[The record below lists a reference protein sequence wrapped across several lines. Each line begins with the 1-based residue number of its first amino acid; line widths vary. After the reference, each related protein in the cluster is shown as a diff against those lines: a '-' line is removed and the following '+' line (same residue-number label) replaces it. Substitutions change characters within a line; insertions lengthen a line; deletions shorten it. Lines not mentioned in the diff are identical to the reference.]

1 MRAGC
6 DVTLFLELSRLT
18 VVLKGVGNTCFG
30 IDTSDDDGDGDD
42 DDDDGG
48 GNGGLS
54 LPCCS
59 CSSMCSKEGRS
70 SCLHLT
76 TDNV

>member
-6 DVTLFLELSRLT
+6 DLSLFLELSRLT
-18 VVLKGVGNTCFG
+18 VVLEGVGNICFVT
-30 IDTSDDDGDGDD
+30 DTSNDGDD
-42 DDDDGG
+42 DDA

-59 CSSMCSKEGRS
+59 CSNVCSKIGRS